1 MRFRFTLT
9 NDILGSHILTKD
21 PIGWDK
27 AEILFKRSPKYHGV
41 FYEKSIDLEFYC
53 GAGKEY
59 IDEVF
64 ESQGIDAVINI
75 RIEIACSSN
84 GVADSLD
91 YSIDYSDDYGS
102 EATGLGSVTFE
113 ELYLGKLDLKTRRT
127 INGKSSINIIQEG
140 ITQTV
145 LNRMDT
151 VIDVTRTDTLDG
163 TALAGLTP
171 YDLTLHSKLIRL
183 KSGMDIEEDA
193 GYTFTQE
200 SDKHYTTVYLEM
212 PFDNLIYDEFAE
224 LLMPVDPY
232 VHGWDNPGP
241 DPVDVYWTNDSVEK
255 VITINYNFEG
265 TVVENL
271 YAGVTAGNYEFYLV
285 IVKADLSDL
294 LSTYTEL
301 YTHNYG
307 TFVRNTGYTHNF
319 SDVGTLL
326 SVTIEAGYSVWALI
340 ELRNAEAV
348 SIGSDVPNAIV
359 ANFTS
364 CSIGFTWDSTTDST
378 TSKAF
383 LLPDVFNKIFSSIA
397 DQENAFVSD
406 YFNDCGAKRA
416 ITNGALIRNFPIES
430 FTDPDGT
437 LIPGRPVKISAN
449 ELFDSFNAIDNIGMG
464 IEKDGEEF
472 RVRVDTKDF
481 FYNDTV
487 LFQLSNVPNIEYTE
501 GSEYYYN
508 RANIGYEKWETQST
522 NGIDEFNTERQYDL
536 GLKCIDNP
544 LTAISKI
551 IASGY
556 VLETARRKQFID
568 SSTEDFDFDN
578 DNFVICLN
586 QSDNTIAEK
595 NENFSAVGNLI
606 SPETS
611 YNLRISPAR
620 NFVRWSNVV
629 NGGLLKYEGR
639 EIKFTSGKGNFKM
652 ESDFI
657 SDSCPG
663 RWNNVL
669 FSEGQNIQWDDA
681 NNSDN
686 NPIWIPKIVSFDYPL
701 TRTQATTLMNNPHGV
716 IEISSTSENYV
727 KYYILEVRYRP
738 VGGLTEFKLLKK
750 WVS

>member
-9 NDILGSHILTKD
+9 NETLGAHILTKD

-53 GAGKEY
+53 GAGKEF

-64 ESQGIDAVINI
+64 DAQGIDAVINI
-75 RIEIACSSN
+75 KIEIACSGN
-84 GVADSLD
+84 GESDSLD

-102 EATGLGSVTFE
+102 EATGLGSITFE
-113 ELYLGKLDLKTRRT
+113 ELYLGKLDLKTTRT
-127 INGKSSINIIQEG
+127 LNGKSAINIIQEG
-140 ITQTV
+140 VTQTV

-163 TALAGLTP
+163 TALAALTP
-171 YDLTLHSKLIRL
+171 YDLTLHSKLVRL
-183 KSGMDIEEDA
+183 KSMMEIDGSE
-193 GYTFTQE
+193 GYTFDQLSNNYYITI
-200 SDKHYTTVYLEM
+200 SLEM
-212 PFDNLIYDEFAE
+212 PFENVVFDEFAE
-224 LLMPVDPY
+224 LVMPVAPY
-232 VHGWDNPGP
+232 VHGLEPSA
-241 DPVDVYWTNDSVEK
+241 DPVDVYWTNDDVEK
-255 VITINYNFEG
+255 DISISYNFAG
-265 TVVENL
+265 TVIENL
-271 YAGVTAGNYEFYLV
+271 FAQVTPGNYEFYLV
-285 IVKADLSDL
+285 IAKADLNDL
-294 LSTYTEL
+294 VGTYTEI
-301 YTHNYG
+301 YSHNYG
-307 TFVRNTGYTHNF
+307 SFVRNTGYTHNF
-319 SDVGTLL
+319 SDVGTAV
-326 SVTIEAGYSVWALI
+326 VTIEAGYSVWAVI
-340 ELRNAEAV
+340 QLRNVEAV
-348 SIGSDVPNAIV
+348 IIGSDVLNALQV
-359 ANFTS
+359 NFTS
-364 CSIGFTWDSTTDST
+364 CSISFIWDSTTDST
-378 TSKAF
+378 TSKSF
-383 LLPDVFNKIFSSIA
+383 LLPDVFNKVFSSIA

-406 YFNDCGAKRA
+406 YFDGGCGSKRA
-416 ITNGALIRNFPIES
+416 ITNGGLIRNFPIVDVTE
-430 FTDPDGT
+430 TDGT
-437 LIPGRPVKISAN
+437 VIAGRPVKISAN

-472 RVRVDTKDF
+472 RVRVDRKDY

-487 LFQLSNVPNIEYTE
+487 LFQLSNVPNIEEIE
-501 GSEYYYN
+501 GVEYYFN
-508 RANIGYEKWETQST
+508 RAEVGYSKWETQST

-556 VLETARRKQFID
+556 IIETTRRKQFID

-595 NENFSAVGNLI
+595 AENFSSVLNLI

-620 NFVRWSNVV
+620 NFLRWSNVV

-639 EIKFTSGKGNFKM
+639 EIKLTSAKGNFKM

-657 SDSCPG
+657 SDDCPG
-663 RWNNVL
+663 NWNNEL

-686 NPIWIPKIVSFDYPL
+686 TPIWSPDIVSFDYPL
-701 TRTQATTLMNNPHGV
+701 TRTQAATLMANPHGV
-716 IEISSTSENYV
+716 IEISNTSENYV
-727 KYYILEVRYRP
+727 KYFILEARYRP
-738 VGGLTEFKLLKK
+738 IGGLTEFKLLKK
-750 WVS
+750 WES